1 MGSDSP
7 TIFGEAMMARLIK
20 DVMEEVF
27 CESPKPPVTETFTYQ
42 HLVDDLEIREL
53 RRNPGYVESIKRQMT
68 HALVDFI
75 IKKCQLFQM
84 PKMHDLERGIPIR
97 MELTINDRG
106 TYENALPR
114 AREKAFR
121 EGVKSGADEV
131 IKSLPHGFE
140 PDQYYE

>member
-1 MGSDSP
+1 
-7 TIFGEAMMARLIK
+7 MMARLIK

-53 RRNPGYVESIKRQMT
+53 RRNPGYVESVKRQMAN
-68 HALVDFI
+68 ALVDFI

-106 TYENALPR
+106 AYENIIPR
-114 AREKAFR
+114 ERADAKR
-121 EGVKSGADEV
+121 EGIKVGIEVGIERVKRSM
-131 IKSLPHGFE
+131 PYGFE
-140 PDQYYE
+140 LDQYYE

>member
-1 MGSDSP
+1 
-7 TIFGEAMMARLIK
+7 MMARLIK

-42 HLVDDLEIREL
+42 HLVDDLEIREI
-53 RRNPGYVESIKRQMT
+53 RRNPGYVESIKPQMT

-106 TYENALPR
+106 AYENIIPR
-114 AREKAFR
+114 ERADAKR
-121 EGVKSGADEV
+121 EGIKVGIEVGIERVKM
-131 IKSLPHGFE
+131 SLPYGFE
-140 PDQYYE
+140 LDQYYE

>member
-1 MGSDSP
+1 
-7 TIFGEAMMARLIK
+7 MMARLIK
-20 DVMEEVF
+20 DVMYEVF
-27 CESPKPPVTETFTYQ
+27 RESPKPPVTETFTYQ

-106 TYENALPR
+106 AYENIIPR
-114 AREKAFR
+114 ERADAKR
-121 EGVKSGADEV
+121 EGIKVGIEVGIERVKRSM
-131 IKSLPHGFE
+131 PYGFE
-140 PDQYYE
+140 LDQYYE

>member
-1 MGSDSP
+1 
-7 TIFGEAMMARLIK
+7 MARLIK

-53 RRNPGYVESIKRQMT
+53 RRNPGYVESIKRQMA

-75 IKKCQLFQM
+75 INKCQLFQM

-114 AREKAFR
+114 AREKAFQ
-121 EGVKSGADEV
+121 EGLKMGIEMGIEEV
-131 IKSLPHGFE
+131 IGSLSYGLE